1 MSRLL
6 MDCWEKIYIYAVRFW
21 SYVARVISHRLI
33 TTAPHDRNNS
43 AQIQQTSFLRSKL
56 SSSRVDRLDL

>member
-6 MDCWEKIYIYAVRFW
+6 MDCWGGNNIWRKI
-21 SYVARVISHRLI
+21 SYVARVISQTLI
-33 TTAPHDRNNS
+33 STATKHNINNS

-56 SSSRVDRLDL
+56 SSSRANRLDL